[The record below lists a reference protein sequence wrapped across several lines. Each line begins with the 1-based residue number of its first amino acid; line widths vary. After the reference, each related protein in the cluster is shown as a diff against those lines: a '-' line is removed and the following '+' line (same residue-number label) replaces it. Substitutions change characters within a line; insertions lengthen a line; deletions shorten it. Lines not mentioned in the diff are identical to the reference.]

1 MAKLL
6 DMMFG
11 MLSKQRAYAGN
22 AWEAHRERPATE
34 YATGHNDSREIVRVN
49 PVAQLLSSED
59 ILLELDVS
67 TKESVF
73 EEVGRLFERRHG
85 LPRAQVVESVNE
97 REKLGSTGLG
107 QGVALPH
114 ARIKNLTQAVAAFV
128 RLKLPIAFDAPDAKP
143 VWAMLILLVPEH
155 ATEEHLQIL
164 AEFAQMFG
172 DSRFRERL
180 RTCDD
185 AASVHQLM
193 SDWPTA

>member
-1 MAKLL
+1 MVKLL
-6 DMMFG
+6 DIVLG
-11 MLSKQRAYAGN
+11 KLSKHGAYAGN
-22 AWEAHRERPATE
+22 AWGANRERPATE
-34 YATGHNDSREIVRVN
+34 YGTGHNDSREIVRVN

-59 ILLELDVS
+59 ILLDLDAS
-67 TKESVF
+67 TKQGVF

-85 LPRAQVVESVNE
+85 LPRAQVVESLNE

>member
-1 MAKLL
+1 MVKLL
-6 DMMFG
+6 DIMLG
-11 MLSKQRAYAGN
+11 KLSKHGANAGN
-22 AWEAHRERPATE
+22 AWGANRERPATE

-85 LPRAQVVESVNE
+85 LPRAQVVESLNE

-114 ARIKNLTQAVAAFV
+114 ARIKNLAQAVAAFV

-143 VWAMLILLVPEH
+143 VGTMMILLVPER
-155 ATEEHLQIL
+155 ATEQHLQIL
-164 AEFAQMFG
+164 AELAQMFS
-172 DSRFRERL
+172 DSQFRERL
-180 RTCDD
+180 RMCDD
-185 AASVHQLM
+185 AGAVYQLM
-193 SDWPTA
+193 AEWPTT

>member
-1 MAKLL
+1 MKPL
-6 DMMFG
+6 
-11 MLSKQRAYAGN
+11 
-22 AWEAHRERPATE
+22 
-34 YATGHNDSREIVRVN
+34 
-49 PVAQLLSSED
+49 AQLLSSED
-59 ILLELDVS
+59 ILLDLDVS
-67 TKESVF
+67 TKKGVF

-85 LPRAQVVESVNE
+85 ILQTEVVDRLDA

-172 DSRFRERL
+172 DSQFRERL

-193 SDWPTA
+193 SVWPAIVV

>member
-1 MAKLL
+1 MVKLL
-6 DMMFG
+6 EVMLG
-11 MLSKQRAYAGN
+11 RLSKHGAYAGI
-22 AWEAHRERPATE
+22 AWDANRERPATE

-85 LPRAQVVESVNE
+85 LPRAQVVESLNE